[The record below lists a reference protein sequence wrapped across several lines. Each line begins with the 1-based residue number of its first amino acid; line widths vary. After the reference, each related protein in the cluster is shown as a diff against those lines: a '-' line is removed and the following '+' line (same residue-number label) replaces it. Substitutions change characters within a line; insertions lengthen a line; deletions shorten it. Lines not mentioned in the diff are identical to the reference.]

1 MKLETSIDKSL
12 GESWGDFVGRR
23 APNFLTF
30 LRFLLV
36 PVFVFLMHSQS
47 RHFWATFVFI
57 VASATD
63 WLDGYLARLYNVES
77 TLGTVMDPLA
87 DKILVMAAL
96 IMLVTLPEAEAVPAW
111 MVIVLLG
118 REMIINGLR
127 SLAALNS
134 TVVPA
139 SKLAKH
145 KTGWTMSAI
154 IMLIIGEPFTFL
166 TLHRA
171 GMIALWI
178 ALIMSVVSAIQYA
191 YALRRF
197 YN

>member
-1 MKLETSIDKSL
+1 MENSIDKTL

-36 PVFVFLMHSQS
+36 PVFVFLMHGES
-47 RHFWATFVFI
+47 RHIWATFVFL

-96 IMLVTLPEAEAVPAW
+96 VMLTTLPITEAVPAW
-111 MVIVLLG
+111 MVVILLAT
-118 REMIINGLR
+118 EMIINGLR

-139 SKLAKH
+139 SNLAKH

-154 IMLIIGEPFTFL
+154 AVLLMGEPISFIN
-166 TLHRA
+166 LHLF
-171 GMIALWI
+171 GMAVLWV
-178 ALIMSVVSAIQYA
+178 ALILSVVSAIQYA

-197 YN
+197 YS

>member
-1 MKLETSIDKSL
+1 MESSIDKSL

-36 PVFVFLMHSQS
+36 PVFVLLMYGES
-47 RHFWATFVFI
+47 RHFWATFVFL

-96 IMLVTLPEAEAVPAW
+96 IMLTTIPAPETVPPW
-111 MVIVLLG
+111 MVITLLS

-134 TVVPA
+134 TLVPA
-139 SKLAKH
+139 SNLAKH

-154 IMLIIGEPFTFL
+154 AMLLLGEPISFIN
-166 TLHRA
+166 LHFF
-171 GMIALWI
+171 GMCALWI
-178 ALIMSVVSAIQYA
+178 ALILSVVSAIQYA

-197 YN
+197 YS

>member
-1 MKLETSIDKSL
+1 MDTLIDKSL

-36 PVFVFLMHSQS
+36 PVFVYLMYGEN
-47 RHFWATFVFI
+47 RHFWATFVFVI
-57 VASATD
+57 ASATD

-77 TLGTVMDPLA
+77 TLGTVLDPLA

-96 IMLVTLPEAEAVPAW
+96 IMLVTLPEAEAIPAW

-154 IMLIIGEPFTFL
+154 IMLIMGEPFSFL
-166 TLHRA
+166 TLHQA
-171 GMIALWI
+171 GMTALWI

>member
-1 MKLETSIDKSL
+1 MEAKDKTL

-36 PVFVFLMHSQS
+36 PVFVLLMHGEG
-47 RHFWATFVFI
+47 RHFWATLVFLI
-57 VASATD
+57 AAATD
-63 WLDGYLARLYNVES
+63 WLDGFLARLYNVES

-96 IMLVTLPEAEAVPAW
+96 IMLTTLAPPETVPAW
-111 MVIVLLG
+111 MVITLLS

-139 SKLAKH
+139 SNLAKH

-154 IMLIIGEPFTFL
+154 AMLLMGEPIFFIN
-166 TLHRA
+166 LHFFA
-171 GMIALWI
+171 MGALWI
-178 ALIMSVVSAIQYA
+178 ALILSVVSAVQYA

-197 YN
+197 YS